1 MTPIVQTIIAQIPAW
16 QDARSIA
23 VEPQKGG
30 LTNENYLLTLDGER
44 FVLRV
49 SGGKG
54 SV

>member
-1 MTPIVQTIIAQIPAW
+1 LTPIVQEIIARVPAW

-30 LTNENYLLTLDGER
+30 LTNENYLLTVDGER